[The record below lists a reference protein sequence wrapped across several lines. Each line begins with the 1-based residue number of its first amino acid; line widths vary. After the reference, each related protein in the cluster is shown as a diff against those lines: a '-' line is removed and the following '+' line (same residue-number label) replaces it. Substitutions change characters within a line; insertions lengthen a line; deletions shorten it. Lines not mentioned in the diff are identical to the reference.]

1 MNELDWVEKV
11 WISIAIIGFVLLVAS
26 IAAIVMS

>member
-1 MNELDWVEKV
+1 MDELDWVEKV
-11 WISIAIIGFVLLVAS
+11 WISIAILGLVLLVAS